1 MNKLFLAAGIC
12 FLFSCSKKGVVPPSP
27 NVVINTPI
35 ENQHYVKGDTIRI
48 TGTVTHS
55 ADILEVAVH
64 MTNTNTNVEFFHN
77 HFSAGNLRLY
87 NFNSVYGIADN
98 VKSTY
103 KVEVEANDL
112 DGNTT
117 IKEMT
122 ITVN

>member
-1 MNKLFLAAGIC
+1 MNKLFLVAGIC
-12 FLFSCSKKGVVPPSP
+12 FLMSCSKKGVVPPVP
-27 NVVINTPI
+27 NIVVNTPS

-64 MTNTNTNVEFFHN
+64 MTNNTTNVEFFHN

-98 VKSTY
+98 IKATY
-103 KVEVEANDL
+103 TVEVEANDI
-112 DGNTT
+112 DGNTSTKEIT
-117 IKEMT
+117 IS
-122 ITVN
+122 VN